1 MIGAYSGSIGEYMDN
16 LSFNGLKISH
26 YVDEKQSDGA
36 SSLHISDDYEMLCVV
51 SGRVGYIV
59 EGREYDLS
67 RGSVMIM
74 RRAEMHRLVVKETTK
89 YERFVISFSPEL
101 LEKYGFSLSIL
112 DAYDKRALGSKNQY
126 LPSDLSGIDPVGLL
140 TQMSATLEIMP
151 DEGVAVAYTVALL
164 GAINASFHEKNASP
178 AKPRDALEERI
189 VDYINEHILDDISLA
204 DISEAMNISI
214 SQLNRVFNRM
224 TGVSV
229 YNYIVSKRL
238 VYAKGM
244 ISRGESAVNACT
256 SCGFKDYS
264 SFFRLYKK
272 RFGVSPT
279 GGKKKA

>member
-1 MIGAYSGSIGEYMDN
+1 MDN

-36 SSLHISDDYEMLCVV
+36 SSLHIPDDYEILCVV
-51 SGRVGYIV
+51 SGNVGYIV

-67 RGSVMIM
+67 SGSIMIM

-101 LEKYGFSLSIL
+101 LEKYGVSAGIL
-112 DAYDKRALGSKNQY
+112 DAYDKRAPGAGNQY
-126 LPSDLSGIDPVGLL
+126 LPSDLSGIDPVGFL
-140 TQMSATLEIMP
+140 TQMSATLEAMP

-189 VDYINEHILDDISLA
+189 VDYINEHILDDISLS
-204 DISEAMNISI
+204 DISETMNLSV
-214 SQLNRVFNRM
+214 SQINRVFNKKIGM
-224 TGVSV
+224 SV

-244 ISRGESAVNACT
+244 ISRGESAVSACA

-272 RFGVSPT
+272 QFGVSPS
-279 GGKKKA
+279 GGQKKV